1 MGRSPGWE
9 GRCFRVESLVSNTIE
24 SESLWECSFAPLRP
38 DLGEPKNGALWDF
51 PLFLSVIRVP

>member
-38 DLGEPKNGALWDF
+38 DLGEPKNRALCF
-51 PLFLSVIRVP
+51 FFFLFSFL